1 MRQLLEK
8 IIQRK
13 NPTFRFHPN
22 LATSTIVSLF
32 LTKIG
37 MKLRA
42 QKLWLHFRN
51 PKGLFLGK
59 NVQFFALNNIKWGN
73 FVQLEDH
80 VFVSGLGLEPVH
92 FSDNVRIGAHSRVI
106 ISTTFE
112 QPGKGIFIG
121 KNVGIGEFS
130 YLGGA
135 GGLHIS
141 DDCIIGQYFSTH
153 PENHI
158 FIDKERPI
166 RLQGTTREG
175 IFVEENCWIGAKVT
189 LLDGIRIGAG
199 SVVAAGAVVTK
210 SFPAGS
216 VIGGVPA
223 KLLKIR
229 MSQKLQH
236 S

>member
-1 MRQLLEK
+1 MRYIFEQ

-13 NPTFRFHPN
+13 NPNFRFHAG
-22 LATSTIVSLF
+22 LSSSTIASLF
-32 LTKIG
+32 LLKIG

-42 QKLWLHFRN
+42 QKLWLRFRA

-59 NVQFFALNNIKWGN
+59 NVRFFNLNNLLWGN

-80 VFVSGLGLEPVH
+80 VFMSALGLEPLVL
-92 FSDNVRIGAHSRVI
+92 SDNVRIGAFSRLI
-106 ISTTFE
+106 ISTTFD

-135 GGLHIS
+135 GGLHIGE
-141 DDCIIGQYFSTH
+141 DCIIGQYFSTH
-153 PENHI
+153 PENHV
-158 FIDKERPI
+158 FSDTSLPI
-166 RLQGTTREG
+166 RLQGVTREG
-175 IFVEENCWIGAKVT
+175 IHVEANCWIGAKVT
-189 LLDGIRIGAG
+189 LLDGVRIGAG
-199 SVVAAGAVVTK
+199 SVIAAGAVVTK

-223 KLLKIR
+223 RLLK
-229 MSQKLQH
+229 
-236 S
+236 

>member
-1 MRQLLEK
+1 MRQIFEK

-13 NPTFRFHPN
+13 NPTFHFHPN
-22 LATSTIVSLF
+22 LMTITILSLF
-32 LTKIG
+32 LSKIG

-42 QKLWLHFRN
+42 QKIWLNFRR
-51 PKGLFLGK
+51 PKGLYLGK
-59 NVQFFALNNIKWGN
+59 NVQFFALNNIKWCN
-73 FVQLEDH
+73 FVQLEDY

-106 ISTTFE
+106 ISTTFD

-135 GGLHIS
+135 GGLHIG

-158 FIDKERPI
+158 FKDSSQPI

-175 IFVEENCWIGAKVT
+175 IFIEQNCWIGAKVT

-199 SVVAAGAVVTK
+199 SVVAAGAVVTQ

-223 KLLKIR
+223 RLLSKN
-229 MSQKLQH
+229 QF
-236 S
+236 